1 MKELKGLFSG
11 LLIVLF
17 TSVLVL
23 GSLSISLA
31 EAPYTSVA
39 IRPTRTPPFSPA
51 VHPTNTLPPTT
62 STNNPISPTPTTTS
76 TNLPS
81 PTSCP
86 LPSGWESYSV
96 QSGDTL
102 DSLAQLHGL
111 SNSDLLEANCLVS
124 ASLIPGTTLYLP
136 PLPTIQA
143 SFTPTITSIPCGPP
157 LGWVPY
163 TIKANDSLSLLSV
176 LFGVRIYE
184 LQNANCMGNSTLIH
198 TGDTLYVPRYPVI
211 LYTTTLTPTPT
222 WTLSPTGTS
231 IPSSTFTQ
239 PVPDTATNTQL
250 PSETPSETPVI
261 TEAITEAITEP
272 PQTP

>member
-1 MKELKGLFSG
+1 M
-11 LLIVLF
+11 
-17 TSVLVL
+17 
-23 GSLSISLA
+23 
-31 EAPYTSVA
+31 
-39 IRPTRTPPFSPA
+39 
-51 VHPTNTLPPTT
+51 
-62 STNNPISPTPTTTS
+62 
-76 TNLPS
+76 
-81 PTSCP
+81 
-86 LPSGWESYSV
+86 
-96 QSGDTL
+96 
-102 DSLAQLHGL
+102 AQLHGL